1 MEIDYT
7 REFKRNL
14 RQLSRRYRRIRSDV
28 EPVIDE
34 LKAGNTLGDQISGI
48 GYTVFKVRVKNSD
61 NNKGKSGGYRVIY
74 YVKTATHIT
83 MVTLYS
89 KSDQGDVEEDVLR
102 RILQDHE
109 AWIR

>member
-1 MEIDYT
+1 
-7 REFKRNL
+7 
-14 RQLSRRYRRIRSDV
+14 
-28 EPVIDE
+28 
-34 LKAGNTLGDQISGI
+34 
-48 GYTVFKVRVKNSD
+48 
-61 NNKGKSGGYRVIY
+61 
-74 YVKTATHIT
+74 